1 MENVEA
7 VQAEQKQILHK
18 AMKTLQ
24 GGIDTN
30 DYETTHS
37 SRLLLTLPTLKTIS
51 LSTLMRELNN
61 ASWKR
66 CSGAWFFRDVSLMKS
81 NHDGI
86 LNLYTSLQV
95 RAGIVFQERLRK
107 QTLQESLIKAFTDGI
122 SENSET
128 RNDVLD
134 TKKSYDRLQLLDRSF
149 TCIFS
154 NGTWTTFQTIW
165 EPKNTPEDWEVWKH
179 LYLFEFFRG
188 ESANSVRLL
197 QVRNKVVRHLAQEQY
212 GNMSDNRVYVD
223 SDAYRESEQHYY
235 NVMNLLVELSRAMQP
250 LCPEIAQTVNYRL
263 HVMQTLLA
271 NELQEQHIV
280 WSNVL

>member
-1 MENVEA
+1 MEDIHGVLEDGDDTTETEQKAIGALQKVKEIMENVEA

-134 TKKSYDRLQLLDRSF
+134 TKRSYDRLQLLELS
-149 TCIFS
+149 
-154 NGTWTTFQTIW
+154 
-165 EPKNTPEDWEVWKH
+165 
-179 LYLFEFFRG
+179 
-188 ESANSVRLL
+188 
-197 QVRNKVVRHLAQEQY
+197 
-212 GNMSDNRVYVD
+212 
-223 SDAYRESEQHYY
+223 
-235 NVMNLLVELSRAMQP
+235 LVEPPGGRTSGTDQSACAHPLQP
-250 LCPEIAQTVNYRL
+250 FNADQ
-263 HVMQTLLA
+263 
-271 NELQEQHIV
+271 
-280 WSNVL
+280 VL